1 MFAALLLLRNH
12 THPMPPVHA
21 RSLQKLPDALDW
33 RDYNVVGPVHKQ
45 LDCNSCWAFSA
56 AGSIEYW
63 LKRKQPQA
71 DINVQ
76 NILDCA
82 PNTFGCD
89 GGLMENAFAY
99 KDYYPLHY
107 EYLDKRTPCHHS
119 DKGVHVEHYFSLED
133 DIEASLAY
141 MIHKWG
147 PVSVAVD
154 FTKQHGYK
162 GGVLTADQCSDTANH
177 AVLAVGYTP
186 DYWILKNSM
195 GTEWGDQ
202 GYAYLERNVGA
213 CAIETYATVA
223 TQVDIK

>member
-1 MFAALLLLRNH
+1 MG
-12 THPMPPVHA
+12 TT
-21 RSLQKLPDALDW
+21 
-33 RDYNVVGPVHKQ
+33 
-45 LDCNSCWAFSA
+45 FSFDDMNT
-56 AGSIEYW
+56 S
-63 LKRKQPQA
+63 RFA
-71 DINVQ
+71 DIYDAKLVSEDGDKAT
-76 NILDCA
+76 LEMTSKGEA
-82 PNTFGCD
+82 PYAKAVVVIDTTMGHP
-89 GGLMENAFAY
+89 LEM
-99 KDYYPLHY
+99 KYYN
-107 EYLDKRTPCHHS
+107 
-119 DKGVHVEHYFSLED
+119 DKGVHVKHYFSLEH

-202 GYAYLERNVGA
+202 GYAYLERNAGA
-213 CAIETYATVA
+213 CAIETYAAVA